1 MYFADNPQHII
12 NAYVDSEEGIDR
24 AGGFAIQVRR
34 NSVISATDVESDI
47 LGIGRHSYT
56 KN

>member
-12 NAYVDSEEGIDR
+12 SAYVDSEEGIDR

-34 NSVISATDVESDI
+34 SSVISATDVKSDI
-47 LGIGRHSYT
+47 Y
-56 KN
+56 